1 MVFTAFKDFLK
12 KIMFQDLSKC
22 KIILELVV
30 AFLNKIINFIYIQT
44 EFISLYLLILFI
56 SIQVPC
62 FVHILTF
69 AACALRVILI

>member
-1 MVFTAFKDFLK
+1 
-12 KIMFQDLSKC
+12 MFQDLSKC